1 MKLTQILIIL
11 LSLAYGHSACAMDV
25 AQAVA
30 RTSKYRFKISYKKP
44 ILQQVLI
51 SEHKKDSR
59 NLRAAIKETYK
70 SSLNLLYDQ
79 TLEHDQ
85 ANNKQAIPAI
95 ALPALLNT
103 IKDQITSLE
112 QDLIDQIHRYNS
124 NGLRFK
130 DIAPIMNE
138 FKKEKGF
145 AIKPDLDTI
154 NLQTMLRFHAMLST
168 LANSLNEIN
177 EWICPTSG
185 EIEEDI

>member
-11 LSLAYGHSACAMDV
+11 LALAYGHSASAMDV
-25 AQAVA
+25 AQAGA
-30 RTSKYRFKISYKKP
+30 RKTKHRFKIGYKKP
-44 ILQQVLI
+44 ILKQVLI

-70 SSLNLLYDQ
+70 SSLDLLYDQ
-79 TLEHDQ
+79 TLEQDQ
-85 ANNKQAIPAI
+85 ANKQAIPAI

-112 QDLIDQIHRYNS
+112 QDLINEIHRYNS

-130 DIAPIMNE
+130 DIAPIIKE

-145 AIKPDLDTI
+145 ATKPDLDTI
-154 NLQTMLRFHAMLST
+154 NLQTMLKFHAMLRT

-177 EWICPTSG
+177 EWICPTNG